1 MTVTASRA
9 GRGGRGF
16 SVALGLLILIAACH
30 PVRGCAES
38 QFELAPE
45 SRLPK
50 WFALPAGLQR
60 ADVTVTLSYYGPLV
74 GSARTATVTFRAAK
88 GKTLS
93 EVVANLRGR
102 EPLTLEPHSN
112 TGPIPYPSYEVLTAN
127 GISEVIE
134 HRRMEPIFYISD
146 DQEVRRKLGVDQ

>member
-1 MTVTASRA
+1 MAVTA
-9 GRGGRGF
+9 GRGGRGVR
-16 SVALGLLILIAACH
+16 VALGLLVLTAACH

-50 WFALPAGLQR
+50 WFALPAGFER

-74 GSARTATVTFRAAK
+74 GSTRTATVTFRGAK

-93 EVVANLRGR
+93 EVVANVRGR
-102 EPLTLEPHSN
+102 EPLTLEPHSD
-112 TGPIPYPSYEVLTAN
+112 TGPIPYPSYEVLTVA
-127 GISEVIE
+127 GINEVIE
-134 HRRMEPIFYISD
+134 HRRMEPIFYITD
-146 DQEVRRKLGVDQ
+146 DPNVRRKLGVDR